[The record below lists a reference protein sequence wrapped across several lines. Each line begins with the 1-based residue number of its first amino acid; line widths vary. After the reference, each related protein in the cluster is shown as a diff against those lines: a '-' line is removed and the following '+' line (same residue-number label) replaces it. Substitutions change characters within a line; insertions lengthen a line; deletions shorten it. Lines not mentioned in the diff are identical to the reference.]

1 MIFNITGG
9 AAANLNFKVV
19 GGTTKPT
26 SPKENTIWI
35 NTDTEISNWFFAAK
49 NHYTVTEDFYS
60 KATIKT
66 KYYINST
73 GEEASSDNFN
83 IATIQLP
90 KNARFI
96 TLKASSTSTTTVYHG
111 FYDASG
117 ALISVISR
125 GTGTKEYLVPA
136 NAVTAR
142 ISIRKNDT
150 AEINIYYYAEAPEGL
165 VWICTGYASP
175 FEFNA
180 LKKNELQV
188 YPRTVKQYV
197 GNNWVDKNVLIYQNG
212 KWSEWAEYLYN
223 TGDKCVDITGDWV
236 AAGWKLIDTT
246 GNNGGVLTPTIT
258 WNNDHFIYD
267 GTGNHASYTRSGC
280 LLTANDINLFGIK
293 TIRFHVLSST
303 VTNPT
308 GNHTNLFIG
317 VFDRNAVSINAGKIA
332 VVQLATESQE
342 MWYDIDVSSVDVAY
356 AVGIAA
362 SSQTKNPIEIKID
375 KILYYL
381 DEVVE

>member
-1 MIFNITGG
+1 M
-9 AAANLNFKVV
+9 
-19 GGTTKPT
+19 
-26 SPKENTIWI
+26 
-35 NTDTEISNWFFAAK
+35 
-49 NHYTVTEDFYS
+49 
-60 KATIKT
+60 
-66 KYYINST
+66 
-73 GEEASSDNFN
+73 
-83 IATIQLP
+83 
-90 KNARFI
+90 
-96 TLKASSTSTTTVYHG
+96 
-111 FYDASG
+111 
-117 ALISVISR
+117 
-125 GTGTKEYLVPA
+125 
-136 NAVTAR
+136 
-142 ISIRKNDT
+142 
-150 AEINIYYYAEAPEGL
+150 
-165 VWICTGYASP
+165 
-175 FEFNA
+175 
-180 LKKNELQV
+180 
-188 YPRTVKQYV
+188 
-197 GNNWVDKNVLIYQNG
+197 
-212 KWSEWAEYLYN
+212 
-223 TGDKCVDITGDWV
+223 
-236 AAGWKLIDTT
+236 IDTT